1 MKLINANN
9 ALAAVDYIAALPFV
23 SYGTRVLSDFGKVI
37 PNNVFGQTVVMPRF
51 TNWKTKGLWK
61 SLVENYKTDV
71 SLAQQLSRL
80 TPELQQTVLNGAKMQ
95 AAYDGR
101 VFEFAKNL
109 IKTEKVPIFVTMIVG
124 TIDSTYGKIMTGNT
138 GLNVMPTIVHPSTF
152 ARCVAGT

>member
-1 MKLINANN
+1 MKPDQLIGLALAYDIDTGDPEFDSNKRESRKGLMKLINANN

-80 TPELQQTVLNGAKMQ
+80 TPEL
-95 AAYDGR
+95 
-101 VFEFAKNL
+101 
-109 IKTEKVPIFVTMIVG
+109 
-124 TIDSTYGKIMTGNT
+124 
-138 GLNVMPTIVHPSTF
+138 
-152 ARCVAGT
+152 